1 MTEFFEPELSAWR
14 GRMPLWKVFWGHGV
28 LVSSLLVWIY
38 ALANYQDRVVLREV
52 TILVFAA
59 YTVWVLVAIWR
70 CTINANRFW
79 GSIARWLVVAW
90 AGNIAMLLPFLQL
103 DLLLR

>member
-1 MTEFFEPELSAWR
+1 
-14 GRMPLWKVFWGHGV
+14 MPLWKVFWGHGV